1 VLAHYA
7 DQLARQQ
14 TLVERLQY
22 LSPALL
28 AQSALANAAGT
39 SSARHSW
46 FFRQA
51 IAHHAELRAFFE
63 TPALRKEKFAAW
75 DDVPPFRYSE
85 EPIPAVAARVAAA
98 IGVLLLAALALGL
111 LSWLGLRGPV
121 TP

>member
-1 VLAHYA
+1 MP
-7 DQLARQQ
+7 RG
-14 TLVERLQY
+14 
-22 LSPALL
+22 PA
-28 AQSALANAAGT
+28 Q
-39 SSARHSW
+39 R
-46 FFRQA
+46 A
-51 IAHHAELRAFFE
+51 IAGFSDKPLRITRNCGRAFFE